1 MLRSKAGMPL
11 LTAPV
16 LIGTAL
22 AVLIGVALGLLG
34 GGGSIMTL
42 PILVYVIGVEP
53 HEAIALSLLVVGATS
68 LAALAPHARGGR
80 VAWRVGGLFG
90 AASMVGAFLGGKV
103 GHYAPATLLLLL
115 FTGMMV
121 AAALAMMRPRVELKG
136 PEAAASSACL
146 PLGKAIG
153 LGVLVGAFSGLVGAG
168 GGFLVVPALVVL
180 GKMSMRQAVG
190 TSLMV
195 IAMNSFAAF
204 AGYLS
209 TTDVN
214 WGLAAMVTSAAV
226 AGSVLGG
233 ALAGRVSQVLLR
245 RGFAWF
251 VLVMAMFMLSQEVP
265 RALGFTPD
273 LRSAWPLVTLLSGI
287 PLVVAIV
294 DLSRRAAVPVSTT

>member
-1 MLRSKAGMPL
+1 MPL
-11 LTAPV
+11 LSAPV
-16 LIGTAL
+16 LIGTVL

-68 LAALAPHARGGR
+68 MAALVPHARGGR
-80 VAWRVGGLFG
+80 VAWRAGGLFG
-90 AASMVGAFLGGKV
+90 AASMVGAYLGGKL
-103 GHYAPATLLLLL
+103 GHFAPATLLLLL

-121 AAALAMMRPRVELKG
+121 AAAIAMMRPRSESMV
-136 PEAAASSACL
+136 PEGAACDARL
-146 PLGKAIG
+146 PLGKAIA

-209 TTDVN
+209 TTHVN

-226 AGSVLGG
+226 VGSVLGG
-233 ALAGRVSQVLLR
+233 ALAGRVPQELLR

-265 RALGFTPD
+265 RALGFTIE
-273 LRSAWPLVTLLSGI
+273 LSTAWPLVATLSGI
-287 PLVVAIV
+287 PLLVAIV
-294 DLSRRAAVPVSTT
+294 DLSRRVSFPAPAR